1 MRRRILASALAL
13 CMAFSLAVTASAT
26 EGTVPEITGMDITY
40 GGSNI
45 EKSTS
50 NGSYIFTAN
59 GNTDV
64 VDYTASVELSSDATF
79 TVTAPS
85 EGQLYVASVNGNTA
99 TLKFKV
105 TINNV
110 DLSTNDTYT
119 LTFTNT
125 SGTTWTGG
133 LTNAGDMT
141 IEDLGTLLADQ
152 NIQLAPGALGTGSL
166 ARTVLVNQDISEVML
181 ILCDPDATIYTV
193 NYVVNN
199 STITWKLPAGMAMP
213 TPNVNL
219 ADNQS
224 IAWYTDAEFTTAVA
238 ADATVSGDTTLY
250 ANITGSAPDPDPNPD
265 PNPDEDDF
273 YTALTTGQTATIA
286 DLTDWETFVEY
297 ADEAET
303 GQLIKLGDN
312 INCGGAVYDSLTFAG
327 NFDGCGFT
335 ISNATF
341 RAVNS
346 GYYNSTESDI
356 VCSGMFARLG
366 AGQIVA
372 NLTLDN
378 VTAQYASTYSA
389 PLAGLADGTSSQ
401 RVLIQNVQVRNS
413 SASGRTAAGV
423 VGFTRNTTVRFCSS
437 RDTTITG
444 LANGGGIVGINNARV
459 EFCYSTT
466 SPSALPS
473 IFGGST
479 GGVVSKNVRGGY
491 TEYCWATMAVV
502 GASDSGGTN
511 IGALEVS
518 ATSMPSV
525 FTAAGFTQSC
535 WAIGIGTAT
544 DFNYSNIEFDFSDNT

>member
-1 MRRRILASALAL
+1 MKKRILTSALAL
-13 CMAFSLAVTASAT
+13 CMVLSLSVPAMAA
-26 EGTVPEITGMDITY
+26 EATVPEVTNMSLSYDGAPVE
-40 GGSNI
+40 S
-45 EKSTS
+45 ETS
-50 NGSYIFTAN
+50 NGSFIFTAAS
-59 GNTDV
+59 NTDAA
-64 VDYTASVELSSDATF
+64 DYTATVMLSSDATLSA
-79 TVTAPS
+79 TTPL
-85 EGQLYVASVNGNTA
+85 EGQLYVDSVNGNTA
-99 TLKFKV
+99 TLKFKLTV
-105 TINNV
+105 NDV
-110 DLSTNDTYT
+110 DLSTEDEYALT
-119 LTFTNT
+119 LTNT

-133 LTNAGDMT
+133 FASADMT
-141 IEDLGTLLADQ
+141 VGALGTALAGRS
-152 NIQLAPGALGTGSL
+152 IQLAPGALGANSP
-166 ARTVLVNQDISEVML
+166 AQSILVNQDVSEVML
-181 ILCDPDATIYTV
+181 VLCAPNTAVYTV
-193 NYVVNN
+193 NYVVNG
-199 STITWKLPAGMAMP
+199 STITWDLPAGMAMP

-286 DLTDWETFVEY
+286 DLNDWNTFVEY
-297 ADEAET
+297 ADEAVA
-303 GQLIKLGDN
+303 GQLIKLGDD

-327 NFDGCGFT
+327 NFDGCGNT

-366 AGQIVA
+366 AGQTVA
-372 NLTLDN
+372 NLTLAN
-378 VTAQYASTYSA
+378 INAQYASTYSGV
-389 PLAGLADGTSSQ
+389 LAGLADGTSSQ
-401 RVLIQNVQVRNS
+401 RVLIQNVQVRGG
-413 SASGRTAAGV
+413 SANGRTAAGV

-479 GGVVSKNVRGGY
+479 GGVVSKNVRGGF
-491 TEYCWATMAVV
+491 TNTCWSTMTVV
-502 GASDSGGTN
+502 GASDAGGTDLR
-511 IGALEVS
+511 ALVIDPDS
-518 ATSMPSV
+518 ADDTT
-525 FTAAGFTQSC
+525 FTNAGFNAEGEVYWVLLPQ
-535 WAIGIGTAT
+535 
-544 DFNYSNIEFDFSDNT
+544 

>member
-213 TPNVNL
+213 VPNVSL
-219 ADNQS
+219 SEGQS
-224 IAWYTDAEFTTAVA
+224 IAWYTDSTCTTALASDA
-238 ADATVSGDTTLY
+238 AVSGNTTLY
-250 ANITGSAPDPDPNPD
+250 ANITGGSTTPGTGDT
-265 PNPDEDDF
+265 F
-273 YTALTTGQTATIA
+273 YNALVSGQTATIE
-286 DLTDWETFVEY
+286 DLDDWNTFV
-297 ADEAET
+297 ANSDKAVA
-303 GQLIKLGDN
+303 GQLIKLGSN
-312 INCGGAVYDSLTFAG
+312 INCGNAQYDSLTFAG
-327 NFDGCGFT
+327 NFDGCGNT

-378 VTAQYASTYSA
+378 ITAQYASTYSA

-479 GGVVSKNVRGGY
+479 GGVVSKNVRGGF
-491 TEYCWATMAVV
+491 TNTCWSTMTVV
-502 GASDSGGTN
+502 GASDAGGTDLR
-511 IGALEVS
+511 ALVIDPDSEDG
-518 ATSMPSV
+518 TT
-525 FTAAGFTQSC
+525 FTNAGFNAEGEVYWVLGEEDS
-535 WAIGIGTAT
+535 T
-544 DFNYSNIEFDFSDNT
+544 DFLTSAVTYTFAASN